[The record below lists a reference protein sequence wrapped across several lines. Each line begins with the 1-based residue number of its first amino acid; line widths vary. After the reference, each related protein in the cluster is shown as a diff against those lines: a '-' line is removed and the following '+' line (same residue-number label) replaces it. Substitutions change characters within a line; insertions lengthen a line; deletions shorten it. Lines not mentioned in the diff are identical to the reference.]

1 MRAGYQSHETAF
13 GHVGTSTQVSDHSGR
28 SAVNGSDRVVG
39 HYGVPRKRETTG
51 APAPPP
57 MEPHSRTVPGP
68 LEIHPVW
75 EM

>member
-39 HYGVPRKRETTG
+39 HYAVG
-51 APAPPP
+51 
-57 MEPHSRTVPGP
+57 
-68 LEIHPVW
+68 
-75 EM
+75 